1 MEQQAGGGKE
11 QRVESLGWLTES
23 SVMPKKKRAIEG
35 VGASSIVELRAQ
47 LYRTQED
54 SKRLKDGDPDAVA
67 HRSRKKTDTFA
78 KKNTGVEE
86 RAIRDKLQLKAETDG
101 SASYAALERK
111 AQLYDKLVRGELSDE
126 EDRERYSVDFLRK
139 GLLED
144 EFRELETE
152 GQVLVTSAVDSRED
166 VPPEPSST
174 DRRSGIGWSSDKVAG
189 AAREHKVLVRQVNE
203 ETIEAREQATL
214 LKQRRQIQAQKSR
227 EKLKQAFLK
236 KKLEKL
242 KAAEKKQKDA
252 EEQHIQEGSQ

>member
-1 MEQQAGGGKE
+1 MQTACSKHTN
-11 QRVESLGWLTES
+11 VNAMIWLQTLLLHLFYS
-23 SVMPKKKRAIEG
+23 PVCKVKIACY
-35 VGASSIVELRAQ
+35 SI
-47 LYRTQED
+47 
-54 SKRLKDGDPDAVA
+54 GCN
-67 HRSRKKTDTFA
+67 HRSRKKTDSFS

-152 GQVLVTSAVDSRED
+152 GQVLVTSAVDSRKD

-174 DRRSGIGWSSDKVAG
+174 NRHSGIGWSSDKVAR
-189 AAREHKVLVRQVNE
+189 ATREHKVLMRQVNE
-203 ETIEAREQATL
+203 KTIEARQ
-214 LKQRRQIQAQKSR
+214 Q
-227 EKLKQAFLK
+227 
-236 KKLEKL
+236 
-242 KAAEKKQKDA
+242 AAEQRHALQRVCTTISSGMCDGV
-252 EEQHIQEGSQ
+252 HT